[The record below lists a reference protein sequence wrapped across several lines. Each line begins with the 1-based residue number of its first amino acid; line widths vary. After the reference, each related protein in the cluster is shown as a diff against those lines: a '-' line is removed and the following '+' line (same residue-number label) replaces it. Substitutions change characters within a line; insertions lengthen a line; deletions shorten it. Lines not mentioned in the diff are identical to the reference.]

1 MGENRYASL
10 KNNFPERAEALY
22 EKNIADAKARY
33 AKYHKMADDSQ

>member
-10 KNNFPERAEALY
+10 KNNFPERADALY

-33 AKYHKMADDSQ
+33 AKYRKLAEDCE